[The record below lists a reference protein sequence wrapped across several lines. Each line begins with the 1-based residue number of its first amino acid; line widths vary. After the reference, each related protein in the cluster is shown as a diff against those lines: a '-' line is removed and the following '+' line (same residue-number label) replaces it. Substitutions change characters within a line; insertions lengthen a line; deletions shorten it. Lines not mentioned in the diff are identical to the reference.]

1 VLGLAELRARLVQ
14 RLRDMVRNG
23 ELTERALARATGVS
37 QPHIH
42 NVLKGKRELSVE
54 MADVIL
60 NALHLDAHD
69 LLKQP
74 ARGEDD
80 QTAIGK

>member
-1 VLGLAELRARLVQ
+1 MLGLAELRNRLVQ

-60 NALHLDAHD
+60 TALHLDAHD

-74 ARGEDD
+74 VPAVNDQKAVGE
-80 QTAIGK
+80 

>member
-1 VLGLAELRARLVQ
+1 MLGLVELRGHLVQ

-23 ELTERALARATGVS
+23 ELTERALS

-42 NVLKGKRELSVE
+42 NVLKGKRALSVE

-60 NALHLDAHD
+60 NALNLDVHD
-69 LLKQP
+69 LLKQS
-74 ARGEDD
+74 ALG
-80 QTAIGK
+80 QNNQATAGK

>member
-1 VLGLAELRARLVQ
+1 MLGLVELRGHLVQ

-23 ELTERALARATGVS
+23 ELTERALARTTGVS

-42 NVLKGKRELSVE
+42 NVLKGKRALSVE

-60 NALHLDAHD
+60 NALNLDVHV
-69 LLKQP
+69 LLKQS
-74 ARGEDD
+74 ALG
-80 QTAIGK
+80 QNNQATAGK